1 MEQLKKVAEQ
11 FRSRGFRARL
21 FERAAE
27 VLPALLETIP
37 PSATVAFGGSVTLQ
51 ELGAYEALRERG
63 QNVLWHWRVSPA
75 EAADLRRRAMGADIY
90 VSSSNAVIED
100 GRLLNID
107 GTGNRVA
114 AMIFGPPR
122 VIVVAGKNKLAR
134 DYAAALER
142 IHSVAC
148 PKNAE
153 RLDRNVPCRR
163 TGRCADCRS
172 PQRMCQFTVT
182 VEHRPDAVEME
193 VWLVNED
200 MGY

>member
-1 MEQLKKVAEQ
+1 MELLEMVAER

-21 FERAAE
+21 FDQAAE
-27 VLPALLETIP
+27 VLPSLLETIP

-51 ELGAYEALRERG
+51 ELGVYEALRERG
-63 QNVLWHWRVSPA
+63 QDVLWHWKVPPA
-75 EAADLRRRAMGADIY
+75 EAGPLRRRALSADVY

-122 VIVVAGKNKLAR
+122 VIVVAGKNKLAH

-153 RLDRNVPCRR
+153 RLDRNVPCRH

-182 VEHRPDAVEME
+182 VEHCPDAVEME

-200 MGY
+200 LGY